1 MHVQNYIYCSVKLN
15 GKWGHSEDAEMWINM
30 PKSEYVQLFV
40 ILYIVSQYFY
50 STQTCQF

>member
-15 GKWGHSEDAEMWINM
+15 GKWGHSEDAEMWIM